1 MKLHFYFFFSTVSYK
16 KNRTRRFAMRLTG
29 ANFTEFQPQNPNGE
43 SKMTYAE
50 IETAIANITNGANIK
65 IETERPCHLYKK
77 YEGMPVTKKSS
88 YTARIGVDYDRQE
101 PVIEARESGELPAE
115 NQGLKGMEWKQFPF
129 LLKSTKNE
137 RYFLRVTGSS
147 FRHPAK
153 SAYYVDG
160 REVKREDIA
169 HMLTAREN
177 PREAKPGAVWN
188 VGIETVTR
196 LHRDYAADHREVD
209 AQVEEMA

>member
-1 MKLHFYFFFSTVSYK
+1 
-16 KNRTRRFAMRLTG
+16 
-29 ANFTEFQPQNPNGE
+29 
-43 SKMTYAE
+43 MTYAE
-50 IETAIANITNGANIK
+50 IETTIANITNGSNIK
-65 IETERPCHLYKK
+65 IETERPAHLYAK
-77 YEGMPVTKKSS
+77 YKGMPVTKKSS
-88 YTARIGVDYDRQE
+88 YTARLGVDYDRQKT
-101 PVIEARESGELPAE
+101 VIEARENGELPAK
-115 NQGLKGMEWKQFPF
+115 NQGLKGEQYWVKFPF
-129 LLKSTKNE
+129 IIHNPKND

-177 PREAKPGAVWN
+177 PRETKPGQVWS